1 MPRKIPDLESKILEA
16 ARQLFLTNG
25 YLEVS
30 MKQVACEAGT
40 SVGNLYNYFST
51 KKDLFLA
58 GRRQGLE
65 DFHEKFTR
73 LTVETDPLTTMCE
86 MLFLL
91 MDTMEKWS
99 GLWEDFLQE
108 VSVNLPR
115 HEAEAL
121 HEALKD
127 EAHRLVIPKIE
138 STLSKLA
145 VNDRELQLLLEQP
158 ESRFA
163 VGLVSL
169 VKFLVKTFPDSQ
181 QANKTFLKATLERLL
196 RPVSL
201 PSSSQATLD
210 KTQLC
215 KEKL

>member
-16 ARQLFLTNG
+16 ARQLFLKNG

-65 DFHEKFTR
+65 DFHEHFSQVTD
-73 LTVETDPLTTMCE
+73 ETDPLTTVRE

-91 MDTMEKWS
+91 METMEKWS
-99 GLWEDFLQE
+99 GLWEDFMQE

-115 HEAEAL
+115 HEAVAL
-121 HEALKD
+121 HQALK
-127 EAHRLVIPKIE
+127 EETHRLIIPKIE
-138 STLSKLA
+138 AVLFKLVA
-145 VNDRELQLLLEQP
+145 NDSELRFLLELP
-158 ESRFA
+158 DSRFA
-163 VGLVSL
+163 VSLVSL
-169 VKFLVKTFPDSQ
+169 VKFLVKTFPDSR
-181 QANKTFLKATLERLL
+181 QANRSFLQATLERLL
-196 RPVSL
+196 RPGSA
-201 PSSSQATLD
+201 SFSSQISVDT
-210 KTQLC
+210 TQ
-215 KEKL
+215 